1 MSAEDTHED
10 CGHTVCE
17 LYQVLSEIYVSTTAH
32 LEAKRYRDE
41 ILREA
46 AKKIRSEAAE
56 MDGWPEEQHVAR
68 KYADLIDPDK
78 P

>member
-1 MSAEDTHED
+1 MSAREELIEIVTRDHESSGGD
-10 CGHTVCE
+10 VVWATDLVEE
-17 LYQVLSEIYVSTTAH
+17 LVS
-32 LEAKRYRDE
+32 DV
-41 ILREA
+41 LREA
-46 AKKIRSEAAE
+46 AEKIRSEAAE